1 MLPHKRYKNGL
12 KRGYYTYKL
21 HAYRARKNHTIN
33 VLKRVKYT
41 NINRIKFVESH
52 C

>member
-1 MLPHKRYKNGL
+1 MLPHKRYNDGF

-21 HAYRARKNHTIN
+21 HAYRAIKKTHA
-33 VLKRVKYT
+33 KRAK
-41 NINRIKFVESH
+41 K